1 MYSENQTEPILIII
15 QQGLHNDVVT
25 ILRKGIATTENISF
39 HNPLLGLRL
48 PWFPMLISSP
58 QRTVNGQRSSYPHGT
73 VGTTTWIS
81 LNGSKLGSSSVAGY
95 SGTVFEPI
103 DEFKR

>member
-1 MYSENQTEPILIII
+1 
-15 QQGLHNDVVT
+15 
-25 ILRKGIATTENISF
+25 
-39 HNPLLGLRL
+39 
-48 PWFPMLISSP
+48 
-58 QRTVNGQRSSYPHGT
+58 VNGQRSSYPHGT

-103 DEFKR
+103 DEFKGDIARMYFYFATR